1 MPRAA
6 DRIGQAGVI
15 RVFRPLGRAVPCCA
29 FCHPC
34 CGPPAAS
41 ACHHRKP
48 VFQHCSHTGSRLRYP
63 PTGLAPAMCSRLV
76 YTTVCTLPAHTPSV
90 TCASCL
96 HRSIGCCSPAGGRPV
111 QDTPG
116 ARIPQFSGREG
127 SHRSAVARPEQGLR
141 RCTLATSCGRAS
153 PEVDA
158 FSRDPWRSC
167 VCSCGGA
174 SDAPADGA
182 IAARASVDCTCERW
196 TPCASRL
203 RAIRWLA
210 PAVLISGL
218 PERMGGAAAGDRFAH
233 STSPWSW
240 SHVASERRLFVSVQA
255 RIVPGCGVARSLF
268 YGCCACGRTPRVLA
282 AASALLNW
290 QISVVVEPA
299 RCGRSRHRCPS
310 TAIGEPA
317 QSPPSLSRQ
326 PGQPAKIVS
335 VPQTSAGVL
344 ALTRMAWL
352 SLCMWTSGNCN
363 TRSQEWCWLQGTI
376 RRRWHEP
383 VCRNCRYTWLGIQF
397 SFLRR

>member
-127 SHRSAVARPEQGLR
+127 SHRTAAPLHARNRGCAVAL
-141 RCTLATSCGRAS
+141 
-153 PEVDA
+153 
-158 FSRDPWRSC
+158 
-167 VCSCGGA
+167 
-174 SDAPADGA
+174 
-182 IAARASVDCTCERW
+182 
-196 TPCASRL
+196 
-203 RAIRWLA
+203 
-210 PAVLISGL
+210 
-218 PERMGGAAAGDRFAH
+218 
-233 STSPWSW
+233 
-240 SHVASERRLFVSVQA
+240 
-255 RIVPGCGVARSLF
+255 
-268 YGCCACGRTPRVLA
+268 
-282 AASALLNW
+282 
-290 QISVVVEPA
+290 
-299 RCGRSRHRCPS
+299 SRHRVGAPLPRWTHSLATHGVHACAAVAVLQTRLRTVPLPPAPAL
-310 TAIGEPA
+310 TARANDGRLARPASEP
-317 QSPPSLSRQ
+317 
-326 PGQPAKIVS
+326 
-335 VPQTSAGVL
+335 SAG
-344 ALTRMAWL
+344 
-352 SLCMWTSGNCN
+352 
-363 TRSQEWCWLQGTI
+363 
-376 RRRWHEP
+376 
-383 VCRNCRYTWLGIQF
+383 
-397 SFLRR
+397 